1 MKGVLQ
7 KRSTFTQRAR
17 NEHAQN
23 TGQRR
28 RRGRGK
34 REPNPPPTKNPTPK
48 NKTRG
53 SRFHIH
59 GDSSCSQ
66 NQNRYPPCVAPPLL
80 VSAAAPSPPFFP
92 LLLLCHFAVN
102 SRYHGEDRGCA
113 VSSSWAL
120 QDALCLS
127 WLVAL
132 GFLCSLSLSLS
143 FELMAF

>member
-17 NEHAQN
+17 MN
-23 TGQRR
+23 TRSVGRVSVNRTRR
-28 RRGRGK
+28 RQK
-34 REPNPPPTKNPTPK
+34 TQHQKTKP
-48 NKTRG
+48 
-53 SRFHIH
+53 
-59 GDSSCSQ
+59 GDPGFTFTGIPAWSCSQ

>member
-17 NEHAQN
+17 MN
-23 TGQRR
+23 TRSV
-28 RRGRGK
+28 GRVSV
-34 REPNPPPTKNPTPK
+34 NPPAADKKPNTKKQNQGIPVSHSRGFRHGVVPK
-48 NKTRG
+48 TKTG
-53 SRFHIH
+53 IPPVSRPLLC
-59 GDSSCSQ
+59 SCS
-66 NQNRYPPCVAPPLL
+66 L
-80 VSAAAPSPPFFP
+80 SAAAPSPPFFP